1 MCPGLKH
8 SVLTKSTRLVSN
20 TECVS
25 RDNCDMN
32 LIEDLE
38 RYRKENGLKKSEMA
52 RMFKVESQNYNN
64 WVYRGSL
71 PKEFYDLAILITTKD
86 GKSNVFK
93 LPKQSQ
99 QDRPESINI
108 PRLDVSGSMGRGL
121 AIPGDHVDVIEH
133 MSVSLQYLRRTL
145 SYSSA
150 SNLAIITGYGDSM
163 EGTFSDGDLL
173 LVDRGVTEIRI
184 DAVYVLCLAEEL
196 YIKRI
201 QRRPDGTLL
210 MLSDNHK
217 YPPYE
222 IKNGELQRFQVLA
235 RVLLA
240 WNAKRL

>member
-1 MCPGLKH
+1 
-8 SVLTKSTRLVSN
+8 
-20 TECVS
+20 
-25 RDNCDMN
+25 MN
-32 LIEDLE
+32 LIEELE
-38 RYRKENGLKKSEMA
+38 KYREANGLKKSEMA

-71 PKEFYDLAILITTKD
+71 PKEFYDLAISITSK
-86 GKSNVFK
+86 GKSNVVR
-93 LPKQSQ
+93 LSPERA
-99 QDRPESINI
+99 DRPESINI
-108 PRLDVSGSMGRGL
+108 PRLDVSASMGRGL
-121 AIPGDHVDVIEH
+121 SIPGDHLDVIEH

-173 LVDRGVTEIRI
+173 LVDRGVTDIRI